1 MFAENKSNRF
11 TAVVPTK
18 NREKD
23 LLRFCEG
30 LAAQTLL
37 PDKLIIVDQ
46 SAEKYRMEGINL
58 PESVDVEHLYAP
70 EVSGLC
76 AAKNLAVRYAA
87 GEYIFFFD
95 DDIIPD
101 KDFFEKIIGHFSGKP
116 RNIRDL
122 RAAEK
127 QHFFPI
133 QSVFFRFFPRR
144 PL

>member
-46 SAEKYRMEGINL
+46 SAEK
-58 PESVDVEHLYAP
+58 
-70 EVSGLC
+70 
-76 AAKNLAVRYAA
+76 
-87 GEYIFFFD
+87 
-95 DDIIPD
+95 
-101 KDFFEKIIGHFSGKP
+101 
-116 RNIRDL
+116 
-122 RAAEK
+122 
-127 QHFFPI
+127 
-133 QSVFFRFFPRR
+133 
-144 PL
+144 